1 MEFNTYTMIRYLAIF
16 ACILVVLPVHEF
28 AHAFAA
34 VKAGD
39 DTPKYAGRYT
49 VNPFAHFDIT
59 GLLMMAVVGFGWAKP
74 VPVNPNNFRNYKSGM
89 FWVSV
94 AGVLSNLAMAFVS
107 YPLLLLSYKLPDI
120 LLFDEFIQ
128 YFLSFMVKF
137 NVSLFLFNLLPVF
150 PLDGFRV
157 VEAIAKPYNRYV
169 QFMQRYGSTII
180 IALILIN
187 VAAEYVPFLGYIDIL
202 GYYMGF
208 GGMILSWPI
217 IKFWG
222 LFF

>member
-1 MEFNTYTMIRYLAIF
+1 MEFNTYTIIRYLAIF

-107 YPLLLLSYKLPDI
+107 YPLLQLSYKLPDI

-128 YFLSFMVKF
+128 YFLSFMVSF
-137 NVSLFLFNLLPVF
+137 NVSLFLFNLLPIF

-157 VEAIAKPYNRYV
+157 VEAVAKPYNRYV
-169 QFMQRYGSTII
+169 QFMQRYGSTIL
-180 IALILIN
+180 IALVLIN

-208 GGMILSWPI
+208 GSFGLLWPI